1 MHKLVNNSINDVDQL
16 NYLRDR
22 LTVKNKPQP
31 LMATLL
37 KFIMDKC
44 IELYLGS
51 KPDQEDF
58 NEDKKLNQSSYSD
71 LTSL

>member
-1 MHKLVNNSINDVDQL
+1 
-16 NYLRDR
+16 
-22 LTVKNKPQP
+22 
-31 LMATLL
+31 MATLL

-58 NEDKKLNQSSYSD
+58 NEDKKTKPKFLFRFNVIIIIC
-71 LTSL
+71 TP